1 MAAEIA
7 DAIMH
12 FLKPKGAIVLL
23 KAQHMCMLSRGI
35 QKQNSVMVTSAI
47 RGNLEQS
54 TSRSEFFFRYQ
65 YLKKA
70 PKKR

>member
-47 RGNLEQS
+47 RGNFEVQ
-54 TSRSEFFFRYQ
+54 F
-65 YLKKA
+65 KK
-70 PKKR
+70 